1 MSTIQDQVRDFIQ
14 DNFLLG
20 GGGPQYSNADSLLS
34 LHIVD
39 SMGFLELVTFMEE
52 KWGIK
57 VAEEEMIPENL
68 DSLDA
73 IAAFVTRKQTS

>member
-1 MSTIQDQVRDFIQ
+1 MSSIQDQVRSFIQ

-20 GGGPQYSNADSLLS
+20 GGGPQYTNSDSLLS

-52 KWGIK
+52 RWGIK

-73 IAAFVTRKQTS
+73 MAAFVARKQAS